1 MKKGV
6 LRRDTDLARID
17 FYIFDVLL
25 VDFVAVLRQHDT
37 TPIVKSLNVCTGDR
51 DVDAPNHDVTLLLG
65 VDYGFVHAF
74 HGRLE
79 IDNLAL
85 AHATRWRL
93 SHSEDFRC
101 AVRPALADHHAN
113 LRSANFQTDH

>member
-1 MKKGV
+1 MC
-6 LRRDTDLARID
+6 A
-17 FYIFDVLL
+17 
-25 VDFVAVLRQHDT
+25 
-37 TPIVKSLNVCTGDR
+37 GDR

-85 AHATRWRL
+85 AHAARWRL

-113 LRSANFQTDH
+113 LRSANFQTDHQIVTSHVNSVFLSQPEVRAEPEDAP